1 MTDPLGLIGRQAAG
15 GVSPGLGRSVPPS
28 GSGSGPSFK
37 DVLMQNINEVN
48 RLQQD
53 ATTAIE
59 DLQTG
64 QRTDVEGVLTAAQ
77 KADTAFRMLVA
88 VRNKVQAAYEEIKQ
102 MRT

>member
-1 MTDPLGLIGRQAAG
+1 
-15 GVSPGLGRSVPPS
+15 
-28 GSGSGPSFK
+28 
-37 DVLMQNINEVN
+37 MQNINEVN

>member
-15 GVSPGLGRSVPPS
+15 GVSSGLGRAAAA
-28 GSGSGPSFK
+28 GGGSGPSFK

>member
-1 MTDPLGLIGRQAAG
+1 MTIFVKHIKTLTALALVAG
-15 GVSPGLGRSVPPS
+15 ALSACTSTRTYDVGAS
-28 GSGSGPSFK
+28 G
-37 DVLMQNINEVN
+37 QVN
-48 RLQQD
+48 KLQQD